1 MRKICLLLLAV
12 ILVALPALSS
22 CDINLFGG
30 KSSEQQEYE
39 RQVES
44 WKAQQEADQKAQE
57 QYYQEQLEA
66 YQKYLEEYAEWEAQQ
81 KLLEAQ

>member
-1 MRKICLLLLAV
+1 MSI
-12 ILVALPALSS
+12 ITGSHLVALPALSS
-22 CDINLFGG
+22 CDINLFSG
-30 KSSEQQEYE
+30 KSQEQQEYE
-39 RQVES
+39 RQVEI
-44 WKAQQEADQKAQE
+44 WKARQEAAQRAHE

>member
-1 MRKICLLLLAV
+1 MRKISLLLLAV
-12 ILVALPALSS
+12 ILVVLPALSS
-22 CDINLFGG
+22 CDFNLFGG
-30 KSSEQQEYE
+30 KSREQQEYE
-39 RQVES
+39 RQVEI

-57 QYYQEQLEA
+57 QYYQAQIEA